1 MKKIYLLALLLCC
14 LIYGAQSQDT
24 TINQASI
31 RNTQHH
37 IPEII
42 VTAEKAETNLQVTPL
57 SISVLSARDVHESR
71 IWDIKDF
78 SALIPNLY
86 TGHPGD
92 LRSVVGIRGIAT
104 SSYEPAVAVYV
115 DGVNQFSLD
124 SYISQLHNIEK
135 IEVLRGPQGTLYG
148 RNTSGGVINII
159 TRQPE
164 NRIHGYTGI
173 DYGSFG
179 TQRYTAGIDVPLIA
193 DKLFVGGSGMFQVRD
208 GLFTNAF
215 NDSQYDDLKISQGNY
230 FLKHQATPRLSFLL
244 NLKHQKHLNDGA
256 FPLAANIEQAFAE
269 PYVLSQNRVSKMID
283 QTVNTSFSTTYHGER
298 YAFSSQSS
306 YQDNYRYYRDPID
319 GDFSEYDIIAV
330 VNNYGK
336 AWNRSKVA
344 MHEMRLSSL
353 SNTNAKLRWNV
364 GLYGFI
370 QRNPVKQGTY
380 YGDDAGMYGVTI
392 TNVTDIHINR
402 LDGHGF
408 AGFGQLNYQL
418 APSLEILGGLRYD
431 REYKRQQIGREFV
444 PDGGEPIT
452 TRTDTAASDTYQNL
466 SPKFA
471 VRYTLSADN
480 QIYGA
485 YSRGF
490 RAGGISELSPDP
502 SEPPLVSYD
511 SEYSDNLE
519 IGSKNMFANRRLRVN
534 ATVFYTRIKDGQIPV
549 LVMPE
554 ALTLMRNAARLESKG
569 VELELYALPA
579 KGLEFTYTFGYTD
592 ASYTDLSV
600 ADHGANKDLKGNKQI
615 FTPKTTSYASVV
627 YNRELSSIRDT
638 RFFVRLENKTIGK
651 VHFDLANTISQD
663 PYNLISGRIG
673 VQYKQTALSVWGS
686 NLTNKTYIDYAYDF
700 GAVHLAEPRMYGV
713 TLKTSFAGKSIR

>member
-1 MKKIYLLALLLCC
+1 
-14 LIYGAQSQDT
+14 
-24 TINQASI
+24 
-31 RNTQHH
+31 
-37 IPEII
+37 
-42 VTAEKAETNLQVTPL
+42 
-57 SISVLSARDVHESR
+57 
-71 IWDIKDF
+71 
-78 SALIPNLY
+78 
-86 TGHPGD
+86 
-92 LRSVVGIRGIAT
+92 
-104 SSYEPAVAVYV
+104 
-115 DGVNQFSLD
+115 
-124 SYISQLHNIEK
+124 
-135 IEVLRGPQGTLYG
+135 
-148 RNTSGGVINII
+148 
-159 TRQPE
+159 
-164 NRIHGYTGI
+164 
-173 DYGSFG
+173 
-179 TQRYTAGIDVPLIA
+179 
-193 DKLFVGGSGMFQVRD
+193 
-208 GLFTNAF
+208 
-215 NDSQYDDLKISQGNY
+215 
-230 FLKHQATPRLSFLL
+230 
-244 NLKHQKHLNDGA
+244 
-256 FPLAANIEQAFAE
+256 
-269 PYVLSQNRVSKMID
+269 
-283 QTVNTSFSTTYHGER
+283 
-298 YAFSSQSS
+298 
-306 YQDNYRYYRDPID
+306 
-319 GDFSEYDIIAV
+319 
-330 VNNYGK
+330 
-336 AWNRSKVA
+336 
-344 MHEMRLSSL
+344 
-353 SNTNAKLRWNV
+353 
-364 GLYGFI
+364 
-370 QRNPVKQGTY
+370 
-380 YGDDAGMYGVTI
+380 
-392 TNVTDIHINR
+392 
-402 LDGHGF
+402 
-408 AGFGQLNYQL
+408 
-418 APSLEILGGLRYD
+418 
-431 REYKRQQIGREFV
+431 GREFV

-485 YSRGF
+485 YSRGC